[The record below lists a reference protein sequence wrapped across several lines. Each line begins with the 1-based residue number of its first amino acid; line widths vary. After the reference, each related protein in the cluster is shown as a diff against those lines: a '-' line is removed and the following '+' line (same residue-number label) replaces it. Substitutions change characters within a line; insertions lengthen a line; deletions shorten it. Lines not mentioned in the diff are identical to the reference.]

1 MAALLHPETHSLFS
15 LDLEPA
21 LDTESAREF
30 DAPWNRPGFLTEVT
44 ASRPVAARGTATG
57 TATSPAGP
65 AAPGL
70 RLISGGLDP
79 KSSSSASS
87 SPTPAC
93 RVAPIAPI
101 AQDAVTVVPA
111 VSVTG
116 RMLRTVVAGLALA
129 GLLAFAAVGVL
140 TLLGADAAATVPASP
155 AVVNHPIGVDA
166 TTTSSTPVEV
176 VVQSGDTL
184 WTIARRL
191 HPTGEIRGLVDA
203 LAERAGSSALDA
215 GQRIDIS
222 GLLGR

>member
-1 MAALLHPETHSLFS
+1 
-15 LDLEPA
+15 LDLDPA
-21 LDTESAREF
+21 LDTEHAPEL
-30 DAPWNRPGFLTEVT
+30 DAPWNRPGFLIQVNEPKLAVARSTAASTALRT
-44 ASRPVAARGTATG
+44 ASSTASS
-57 TATSPAGP
+57 TASPAV
-65 AAPGL
+65 PGL

-79 KSSSSASS
+79 NASSS
-87 SPTPAC
+87 SPTSAP
-93 RVAPIAPI
+93 PIAPN
-101 AQDAVTVVPA
+101 AAPVA
-111 VSVTG
+111 G
-116 RMLRTVVAGLALA
+116 RMLRTLVAGLALA
-129 GLLAFAAVGVL
+129 GLLAFAAVGVV

-155 AVVNHPIGVDA
+155 AAVNHPIGVDA
-166 TTTSSTPVEV
+166 TTTSSTPIEV